1 MRWVTDP
8 QLADMVLSAR
18 AEAQHP
24 GYIALQPIIDLLELV
39 AARFARRPPRTPRDD
54 ERRSRSSL
62 PPCS

>member
-18 AEAQHP
+18 ARAQHP

-39 AARFARRPPRTPRDD
+39 LARFAKRPPRHDD
-54 ERRSRSSL
+54 ERKSRSSL